1 MTLYENLAQRFI
13 SDIKTQKLP
22 TGSRLPALRAICL
35 QHKVSMTTAT
45 RAYDYLQQAG
55 WIYAQ
60 PQSGYFVSPQAKI
73 YQQDQPP
80 TPHVGLD
87 KMAVRDPKEFAPN
100 NGYNPTSTLF
110 TPLGTSMIA
119 PQLLPSEAL
128 QRCIKRVTRR
138 AGQQLFEYPDPQGEI
153 TLRSALA
160 QHFQKEHF
168 AFLPQDLVITNG
180 CIDSVRIAIETLTQV
195 GDTIAIGSPCFSGL
209 LDLLVGLSRKVIEI
223 PLTPTGLDLE
233 YFESV
238 LQQRLVSASLFS
250 TSNINPTGQTLSVE
264 QKQTLAQLAARYQTP
279 MIEDDIYLE
288 LSHQN
293 LSPLPSKHWDNQGY
307 VVWCGSVSKSL
318 AAGMRLGWCLPGQ
331 YLEAYRKKQVATGF
345 GVNGLMQS
353 ALAEFINTGEYQ
365 SHVNKIRRLLGTQ
378 IHHYREFLTANL
390 PKETKISLPQG
401 GLVLWL
407 QIPSLNTLELEKLAH
422 KAGIDL
428 RCGACFSTHDVY
440 HDCLRINCGWPLQN
454 TVDKHSSYQQLKTLC
469 ALITGLVTSP

>member
-13 SDIKTQKLP
+13 SDIKAQKLP
-22 TGSRLPALRAICL
+22 TGSRLPALRVICQ

-60 PQSGYFVSPQAKI
+60 PQSGYFVSPQADA
-73 YQQDQPP
+73 YQQDHAPAA
-80 TPHVGLD
+80 HVSLD
-87 KMAVRDPKEFAPN
+87 KMEPRDPKDFAPL
-100 NGYNPTSTLF
+100 NGYNPTSALF

-119 PQLLPSEAL
+119 PQLQPAEAL

-153 TLRSALA
+153 ALRSALA

-209 LDLLVGLSRKVIEI
+209 LDLLVALSRNVIEI
-223 PLTPTGLDLE
+223 PLGSDGLDLE

-238 LQQRLVSASLFS
+238 LQQGLVKASLFS
-250 TSNINPTGQTLSVE
+250 TSNINPTGQTLSVK
-264 QKQTLAQLAARYQTP
+264 QKQTLAQLAARYQIP
-279 MIEDDIYLE
+279 MIEDDIYFE

-331 YLEAYRKKQVATGF
+331 YLESYRKKQVATGF

-365 SHVNKIRRLLGTQ
+365 SHVNKVRRLLGAQ
-378 IHHYREFLTANL
+378 IHDYRQFLSLNL
-390 PKETKISLPQG
+390 PQETKISLPQG
-401 GLVLWL
+401 GIVLWL
-407 QIPSLNTLELEKLAH
+407 QIPNLNTLELEQQANQ
-422 KAGIDL
+422 AGIDM
-428 RCGACFSTHDVY
+428 RSGACFSTHDVY

-454 TVDKHSSYQQLKTLC
+454 TVDKHSSYQQLQKLCELINTL
-469 ALITGLVTSP
+469 V